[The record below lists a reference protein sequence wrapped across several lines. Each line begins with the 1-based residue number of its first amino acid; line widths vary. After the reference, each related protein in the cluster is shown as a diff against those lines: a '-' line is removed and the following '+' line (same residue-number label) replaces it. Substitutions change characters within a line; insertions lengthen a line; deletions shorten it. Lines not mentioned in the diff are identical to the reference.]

1 MVVCI
6 SMGAVNG
13 L

>member
-6 SMGAVNG
+6 S
-13 L
+13 LKLHKHY